1 MSKRR
6 AMLAILIFGGI
17 AIVITAYAAWCG
29 RDFILRPKIAISD
42 NLPEA
47 TRRGITECYKRE
59 DPFSPTPITTARLW
73 LAFSNPYKAPRTE
86 AFVLE
91 FREDFIA
98 IETSRSE
105 WCYFELVD
113 GNWKN
118 SRIERLEILNQQ
130 KANKP

>member
-6 AMLAILIFGGI
+6 AILLFGGTAVFI
-17 AIVITAYAAWCG
+17 AAYVAWCG
-29 RDFILRPKIAISD
+29 RDFMLRPKIAISN
-42 NLPEA
+42 NLPEE
-47 TRRGITECYKRE
+47 TRRGITDCYQRE
-59 DPFSPTPITTARLW
+59 DPFSPTPITATRLW
-73 LAFSNPYKAPRTE
+73 RAVSNPYRVSRTE
-86 AFVLE
+86 AFVIA
-91 FREDFIA
+91 FREDFVA

-118 SRIERLEILNQQ
+118 SKLERLAILNLQ